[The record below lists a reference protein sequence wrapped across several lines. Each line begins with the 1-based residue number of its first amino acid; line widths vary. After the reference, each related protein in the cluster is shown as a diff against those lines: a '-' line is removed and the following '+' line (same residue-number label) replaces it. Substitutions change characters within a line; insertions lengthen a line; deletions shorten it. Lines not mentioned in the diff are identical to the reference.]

1 MRKRL
6 VALTALAAVL
16 VSGCGGAYDLP
27 LPGGAA
33 GGKDVYRVA
42 VQLQD
47 VMDLVPQS
55 AVKVNDV
62 TVGAVESIEL
72 DDWQPVVTVRIE
84 NGVKLPDNAVAE
96 LRQTSLLGEKF
107 VSLAPPTDVAPT
119 GRLGDGDVI
128 PVSRTGRTPEV
139 EEVLGALSLLL
150 NGGGVAQLQVI
161 NRELNN
167 ALQGRESDIKGLL
180 RELDTFV
187 GGLDEQRSQIVR
199 ALDELDRLSARLA
212 EQKKD
217 VATVLD
223 GMPAGLAALEDSRK
237 QLTTMLTALSDL
249 GVVATRV
256 IDASQQD
263 TVANLEALQPVLTR
277 LNEAGD
283 ALPKSLELLFTYPFH
298 DGAADAVRGDY
309 TNLRITLDGDLRA
322 LRTLLPPEP
331 GPRPTGP
338 GRPTPVP
345 PRLPSVPDL
354 PSVPGLPPLPDVCPT
369 RLAPGANLPVE
380 CAPRQGTDGRAGDGA
395 DSGSDGRGLVDLLLP
410 GALR

>member
-1 MRKRL
+1 MRNRL
-6 VALTALAAVL
+6 VALTVLAAVL
-16 VSGCGGAYDLP
+16 LSGCDGAYDLP

-42 VQLQD
+42 VQFDD

-72 DDWQPVVTVRIE
+72 DNWQPVVTVRIE
-84 NGVKLPDNAVAE
+84 NSVRLPDNAVAE

-107 VSLAPPTDVAPT
+107 VSLSPPADAKPT

-128 PVSRTGRTPEV
+128 PASRTGRTPEV

-180 RELDTFV
+180 SELDTFV
-187 GGLDEQRSQIVR
+187 GGLDEQKSQIVR

-212 EQKKD
+212 EQKND

-223 GMPAGLAALEDSRK
+223 QMPEGLKALEDSRE
-237 QLTTMLTALSDL
+237 QLTQMLTALADL

-256 IDASQQD
+256 IDASQED
-263 TVANLEALQPVLTR
+263 TVANLQALQPVLTR

-298 DGAADAVRGDY
+298 DGAAAAVRGDY
-309 TNLRITLDGDLRA
+309 TNLHITLDGDLRS
-322 LRTLLPPEP
+322 LRNLLPPAP
-331 GPRPTGP
+331 GPTAPGQPAPAPPKLPAVPNLPT
-338 GRPTPVP
+338 
-345 PRLPSVPDL
+345 
-354 PSVPGLPPLPDVCPT
+354 VPGLTQLPDVCPT
-369 RLAPGANLPVE
+369 RLLPGAKLPVE
-380 CAPRQGTDGRAGDGA
+380 CQPRQGSKQAGGTGDRTDP
-395 DSGSDGRGLVDLLLP
+395 SDQGLVGLLLP
-410 GALR
+410 GGLR